1 MAKPFHSYTPRGV
14 KGLQGSQTGSMV
26 SAGSRAQIRHGIA
39 SAHSSMV
46 IGDGLHAWDMALRQ
60 DAGPLVRE
68 TFIKDTECDMHDAV
82 SHHLDWFLPV
92 TNLCKSSQAVALDR
106 VTGGF
111 TIVLHCRGSAQTS
124 TSPPLP
130 EEMEFTAYITRD
142 EIEQHAPKFDAAIAR
157 MAQIFA
163 ADIMPHHSKNYKA
176 KCTSSSVA
184 TDTAVIASRVASMQ
198 TPLLIPPA
206 LFASSMYTFQG
217 YHPGYL
223 ESFLLRPVYNT
234 IIAHSNAAIR
244 GKNVKQ
250 SLPSP
255 AVTNRAIDQTGF
267 QTPRPQLSK
276 VSRSSNA
283 SSPTKPSSAMSPAH
297 IQQLMMKSFIN
308 SQSEDAVGCGIAK
321 DEKGKGVMKKKS
333 RQTPPITPST
343 SRLARLETALSQAT
357 RFGSPSSSTLF
368 SSPSLRRGGSRSSIS
383 SVSTTDYW
391 VGEDESIFQGDADP
405 SVTAISLS
413 GSSPL
418 KGKGPLALPS
428 TPPVLIPIISV
439 GSKTE
444 TAVSES
450 GLPDSV
456 HSYLRNLVATR
467 VTTAWMS
474 NLQGPPL
481 SLSATTAEKLYRA
494 VLHDMGIVL

>member
-1 MAKPFHSYTPRGV
+1 
-14 KGLQGSQTGSMV
+14 MV

-39 SAHSSMV
+39 SAHSSMA
-46 IGDGLHAWDMALRQ
+46 IGDGLHAWDMTLRQ

-68 TFIKDTECDMHDAV
+68 NFIKDTECDMHDAV
-82 SHHLDWFLPV
+82 SHRLDWFLLV
-92 TNLCKSSQAVALDR
+92 TNLQLQAVALDR

-111 TIVLHCRGSAQTS
+111 TMVLHCRGSAQTS

-163 ADIMPHHSKNYKA
+163 ADIMPHHSKNYRA

-206 LFASSMYTFQG
+206 LSASSMYIFQG

-223 ESFLLRPVYNT
+223 ESFLLRPIYNT
-234 IIAHSNAAIR
+234 IIAPHSNGAIR
-244 GKNVKQ
+244 AKSVKQ

-255 AVTNRAIDQTGF
+255 AVIDRAIDQICF

-276 VSRSSNA
+276 VSPSSNA
-283 SSPTKPSSAMSPAH
+283 SSPTKLSSIVSPAH
-297 IQQLMMKSFIN
+297 IQQSMMKCFIN
-308 SQSEDAVGCGIAK
+308 SQGEGAAGCGIAK
-321 DEKGKGVMKKKS
+321 DEKGTGAMKKS
-333 RQTPPITPST
+333 RQTPQTTTST
-343 SRLARLETALSQAT
+343 SRLAHLEAALSQST

-368 SSPSLRRGGSRSSIS
+368 SSPSLRRGGSPSGSSIS

-391 VGEDESIFQGDADP
+391 AGEDESIFQGDADP
-405 SVTAISLS
+405 SVAAFLPS

-428 TPPVLIPIISV
+428 TPSVLIPIISM

-444 TAVSES
+444 TAISES

-456 HSYLRNLVATR
+456 HNYLRNLVATR
-467 VTTAWMS
+467 VTTAWVS
-474 NLQGPPL
+474 NLQAPPL
-481 SLSATTAEKLYRA
+481 LLSSTTAEKLHRA
-494 VLHDMGIVL
+494 VLHDVGAVL